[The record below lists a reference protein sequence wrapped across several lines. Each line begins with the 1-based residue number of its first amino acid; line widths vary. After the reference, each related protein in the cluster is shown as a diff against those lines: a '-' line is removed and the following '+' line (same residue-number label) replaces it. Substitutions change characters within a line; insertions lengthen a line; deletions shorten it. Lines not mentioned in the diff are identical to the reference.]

1 MVSACWASTSGC
13 CGQVGLTA
21 TPSSIL
27 GTCCPMRAS
36 EMSGS
41 GPILW
46 LGSQNELKPAAAE
59 ARASSTSSSPSNWRP
74 PELPKIPIFMTRPL
88 SASGT
93 EQGVSQFDPAQSES
107 RRQHLELEPGHP
119 HHSRNGVHID
129 GRASQR
135 VDVRHLETVRNGDCP
150 LPDRIVDP
158 EAASQL
164 TVL

>member
-46 LGSQNELKPAAAE
+46 LGSQNEWKPAAAE

-74 PELPKIPIFMTRPL
+74 PELEKIPIFMTCPL
-88 SASGT
+88 PTGFVGH
-93 EQGVSQFDPAQSES
+93 GVWRFDPAQSGS
-107 RRQHLELEPGHP
+107 QRHHLQLNPGHP
-119 HHSRNGVHID
+119 HHSRHGVHID
-129 GRASQR
+129 GRGSQR
-135 VDVRHLETVRNGDCP
+135 VDVRRLKTVRNGHRA
-150 LPDRIVDP
+150 LSDRIVDP
-158 EAASQL
+158 ETATEL